1 MDATMDQSE
10 ATDFVIRE
18 LGKLHQKNDIVQ
30 KLCDAT
36 SMNWGEAERFVQQ
49 VEAQNRGKIAQNQT
63 PMVAILGGLTIIA
76 GFAVSIFILYQTL
89 VNGLI
94 IIFLRLPIPYLGNIV
109 YFLIGV
115 GMIAGG
121 LRGIWDT
128 IVRMWNS

>member
-1 MDATMDQSE
+1 MDQSE

-18 LGKLHQKNDIVQ
+18 LGKLHQKNDIIQ

-36 SMNWGEAERFVQQ
+36 SMNWGEAERFVRQ

-63 PMVAILGGLTIIA
+63 PMVAILGGFTIIT

-115 GMIAGG
+115 SMIVGG
-121 LRGIWDT
+121 GRGIWDT
-128 IVRMWNS
+128 IVRLWNS